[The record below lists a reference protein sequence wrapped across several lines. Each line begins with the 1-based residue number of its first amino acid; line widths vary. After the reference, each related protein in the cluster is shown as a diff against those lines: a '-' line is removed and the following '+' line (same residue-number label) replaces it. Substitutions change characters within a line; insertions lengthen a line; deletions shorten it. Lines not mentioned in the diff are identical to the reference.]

1 VFPAFLVGGPSS
13 TLVLYTV
20 AYLCATLPGGVEVE
34 RGIILNQTNFEK
46 LKSFKKIFEA
56 ILDEK
61 FEFND
66 YVNAVIAI
74 GLDKLL
80 RDAIPQGQEWNVL
93 RVAFSENYD
102 TMCELLAD
110 LWRRGTE
117 ASKKDKQTI
126 KDRMSIYI
134 H

>member
-1 VFPAFLVGGPSS
+1 M
-13 TLVLYTV
+13 
-20 AYLCATLPGGVEVE
+20 E
-34 RGIILNQTNFEK
+34 REIKLSYTNFER
-46 LKSFKKIFEA
+46 LKSFKRIFEA

-66 YVNAVIAI
+66 YVNSVIAI

-102 TMCELLAD
+102 IMCELLAD
-110 LWRRGTE
+110 LWRKGTE

-126 KDRMSIYI
+126 KERMSVYI